1 MAELSRRTLQSLVG
15 ADLLVGRA
23 GEGSGL
29 LLGGGRLGSLTC
41 LENESQPSY
50 DDRHWLDGASKLRTA
65 NKRGGEG
72 ASDDGGDGGAAG
84 RGDGGAL
91 QEHCDG

>member
-1 MAELSRRTLQSLVG
+1 MAEMSRRTLQSLVG

-41 LENESQPSY
+41 LENKGESAIIRRSP
-50 DDRHWLDGASKLRTA
+50 L
-65 NKRGGEG
+65 
-72 ASDDGGDGGAAG
+72 AG
-84 RGDGGAL
+84 RGQQNAYGG
-91 QEHCDG
+91 QTRW